1 VTTSRRGW
9 ARTRK
14 RASRRKKRARSKQL
28 TDAKTEEFFDALGAS
43 LSGGS
48 FVKFTLAKYRGSAE
62 GLKNVYV
69 RPAALKKGE
78 RLSFLYRYATRDEVK
93 NLTVEEATRALR
105 GMLGSEFLSGHLF
118 TSGEDLRIE
127 FNRKGETRLA
137 RHAPTFSGVAPTHE
151 GHERKKRRAIE
162 AAGSVYLRELGV
174 TNERG
179 EVRPAMGDKF
189 RQINR
194 FVEILAGL
202 HASSPLAKARELSVV
217 DVGSGKGYLTFAVYD
232 YLNNHAGVRAE
243 VTGVEARPQLVELCN
258 EVARRAGFERLRFKM
273 GLAEEVEV
281 GRADVLIALHACDT
295 ATDDAIYKGVAAGA
309 SVIVTA
315 PCCHKELRPQMRS
328 PEALRGLLRHGII
341 LEREAESLTD
351 SLRALLLESTGY
363 AVKVFEFVSTEHTR
377 KNTMI
382 AATLRASDADRERA
396 RALREYRELKEFYRI
411 REQRLERLLCENTS
425 LAALLT
431 E

>member
-1 VTTSRRGW
+1 M
-9 ARTRK
+9 A
-14 RASRRKKRARSKQL
+14 
-28 TDAKTEEFFDALGAS
+28 DANTEEFFAALEES
-43 LSGGS
+43 LEGVS
-48 FVKFTLAKYRGSAE
+48 FVKLTLAKHRGEDA

-69 RPAALKKGE
+69 RPVTLKKGE

-93 NLTVEEATRALR
+93 NFTVEEAARSLR
-105 GMLGSEFLSGHLF
+105 GMLGPEFLSGHLF
-118 TSGEDLRIE
+118 TSGEDLRLE
-127 FNRKGETRLA
+127 FSRKGETRLV
-137 RHAPTFSGVAPTHE
+137 RGAPTFAEAAPAHE
-151 GHERKKRRAIE
+151 GHGRKKRRAIE
-162 AAGSVYLRELGV
+162 AEGSVYLRGLGV

-202 HASSPLAKARELSVV
+202 RASSPLANASELSVV

-232 YLNNHAGVRAE
+232 YLNNSAGVRAD

-258 EVARRAGFERLRFKM
+258 EVARRAGFERLRFKTGM
-273 GLAEEVEV
+273 AEDVEV

-315 PCCHKELRPQMRS
+315 PCCHKELRPQIES
-328 PEALRGLLRHGII
+328 PAALRGLLRHGII
-341 LEREAESLTD
+341 LEREAEGLTD
-351 SLRALLLESTGY
+351 SLRALLLEAAGY

-382 AATLRASDADRERA
+382 AATLRSTDADRERV

-411 REQRLERLLCENTS
+411 REQRLERLLCENTT

>member
-1 VTTSRRGW
+1 M
-9 ARTRK
+9 A
-14 RASRRKKRARSKQL
+14 
-28 TDAKTEEFFDALGAS
+28 DANTEEFFDALGES
-43 LSGGS
+43 LGGGG
-48 FVKFTLAKYRGSAE
+48 FVKLTLAKYRGPEA

-69 RPAALKKGE
+69 RTVELKKGD

-93 NLTVEEATRALR
+93 NLTIEDGTRALR
-105 GMLGSEFLSGHLF
+105 DMLGASFLSAHLF
-118 TSGEDLRIE
+118 TSGEDLRLE

-137 RHAPTFSGVAPTHE
+137 RHAPTFSEATPPTA

-162 AAGSVYLRELGV
+162 AAGNVYLRELGV

-202 HASSPLAKARELSVV
+202 HASSSLAQARELSVV

-232 YLNNHAGVRAE
+232 YLNNAAGVRAD
-243 VTGVEARPQLVELCN
+243 VTGVEGRPQLVELCN
-258 EVARRAGFERLRFKM
+258 ETARRAGFDRLRFKT
-273 GLAEEVEV
+273 GLVNDVEVE
-281 GRADVLIALHACDT
+281 RADILIALHACDT

-309 SVIVTA
+309 SLIITA
-315 PCCHKELRPQMRS
+315 PCCHKELRPQMQS
-328 PEALRGLLRHGII
+328 PAALRGLLRHGIL
-341 LEREAESLTD
+341 LEREAEALTD
-351 SLRALLLESTGY
+351 SLRALLLESAGY
-363 AVKVFEFVSTEHTR
+363 VVKVFEFVSTEHTR

-382 AATLRASDADRERA
+382 AATRRASDVDGERE
-396 RALREYRELKEFYRI
+396 RALREYRELKEFYGI

>member
-1 VTTSRRGW
+1 M
-9 ARTRK
+9 A
-14 RASRRKKRARSKQL
+14 
-28 TDAKTEEFFDALGAS
+28 DANTEEFFDALGES
-43 LSGGS
+43 LVGGL
-48 FVKFTLAKYRGSAE
+48 FVKLTLAKYRGPDE

-69 RPAALKKGE
+69 RMVSLKKGE

-93 NLTVEEATRALR
+93 NLTVEEGTRALR
-105 GMLGSEFLSGHLF
+105 SMLGASFLSGHLF

-137 RHAPTFSGVAPTHE
+137 RQAPTFSEATTPTA

-162 AAGSVYLRELGV
+162 AAGNVYLRELGV

-202 HASSPLAKARELSVV
+202 HASSPLARARELSVV

-232 YLNNHAGVRAE
+232 YLSSTAGVHAE

-258 EVARRAGFERLRFKM
+258 EVARRAGFDRLRFKT
-273 GLAEEVEV
+273 GLVQDVEVE
-281 GRADVLIALHACDT
+281 RADVLIALHACDT

-309 SVIVTA
+309 SLIITA
-315 PCCHKELRPQMRS
+315 PCCHKELRPQMQS
-328 PEALRGLLRHGII
+328 PAALRGLLRHGIL
-341 LEREAESLTD
+341 LEREAEALTD
-351 SLRALLLESTGY
+351 SLRALLLESAGY

-382 AATLRASDADRERA
+382 AATRLASDAEVERE

-411 REQRLERLLCENTS
+411 REQRLERLLCENSS